1 MSTTRNGQMTPKEVA
16 ERKAIANINRAVK
29 NITTAKNSASSTP
42 SNTDLRATENLANSL
57 KAQAPKTKSVV
68 GFLPM
73 VVAMALAPTKA
84 GDGTLKEGTVKKAKA
99 EAARKAKRR
108 PAK

>member
-1 MSTTRNGQMTPKEVA
+1 MAKLDTQTSHVSEKGS
-16 ERKAIANINRAVK
+16 RA
-29 NITTAKNSASSTP
+29 
-42 SNTDLRATENLANSL
+42 RESL
-57 KAQAPKTKSVV
+57 TNKYLTQAPKPKSVV

-73 VVAMALAPTKA
+73 VVGIAIVPTKA

-108 PAK
+108 PTK